1 MNADSRPLG
10 SNGAAE
16 YPGQLLLYSQSSSV
30 GAAARFASQLLEEKP
45 YQADF
50 DIQESKNSKVLNLV
64 MQVGFEKIIGMPR
77 TRQKIGS
84 FRLTKKA
91 GFAALQKLYI
101 FKVFSS
107 MLNTTPTPFADHT
120 IAMPTNYTH
129 STLASNQ
136 EPEITFGVVPVII
149 IGVIF
154 ALLTTLGNA
163 LVMISIRMDKQL
175 QTISNYFL
183 FSLAVADITIGL
195 ISIPLMTYYSA
206 NGKWNIGWGLCQFW
220 LSVDYMMSNSSV
232 YSLLLISFDRYFS
245 ITRPLTYRPRRTTRK
260 ALTAIFFAYLISIII
275 WPPFILG

>member
-1 MNADSRPLG
+1 
-10 SNGAAE
+10 
-16 YPGQLLLYSQSSSV
+16 
-30 GAAARFASQLLEEKP
+30 
-45 YQADF
+45 
-50 DIQESKNSKVLNLV
+50 
-64 MQVGFEKIIGMPR
+64 
-77 TRQKIGS
+77 
-84 FRLTKKA
+84 
-91 GFAALQKLYI
+91 
-101 FKVFSS
+101 
-107 MLNTTPTPFADHT
+107 MLNTTPTPYLDH
-120 IAMPTNYTH
+120 TNYTDH
-129 STLASNQ
+129 PLVDDEGS
-136 EPEITFGVVPVII
+136 EIKFGGMPVII

-220 LSVDYMMSNSSV
+220 LSIDYLMSNASV

-260 ALTAIFFAYLISIII
+260 ALTAIFFAYLISIIL
-275 WPPFILG
+275 WPPFILGSVVCHSLLTITIL